1 MIKHGILGLCAV
13 TCFSWSMVAQAAE
26 PEKHQEFKRTG
37 ENTVEAKETV
47 EVEAEVV
54 SVNKK
59 TREIKLKSSDGEV
72 TSMIAGDE
80 VKNFAQIKK
89 GDRLKVRYFESLM
102 LELKKGGAAPVAVTE
117 TSDISRA
124 SMGQKPGGMA
134 SAKVTARGT
143 VMSLDAKTQSV
154 TVKGPQRSVVLHVA
168 KKDIFDKIKKGD
180 QIEATYS
187 EALAISVESVK
198 K

>member
-1 MIKHGILGLCAV
+1 MKFGILSLCV
-13 TCFSWSMVAQAAE
+13 VSCCSWTMAAHAAD
-26 PEKHQEFKRTG
+26 PEAHKEFKRTG
-37 ENTVEAKETV
+37 ENTVEAKKAV

-59 TREIKLKSSDGEV
+59 TREIKLKAADGEV

-80 VKNFAQIKK
+80 VRNFEQIKK

-102 LELKKGGAAPVAVTE
+102 LELKQGGTAPVAVSESTDVE
-117 TSDISRA
+117 RSRT
-124 SMGQKPGGMA
+124 GEKPGGMV
-134 SAKVTARGT
+134 SSKVTARGT
-143 VMSLDAKTQSV
+143 VTSIDKKNQSV
-154 TVKGPQRSVVLHVA
+154 TVKGPQKTVVLHVA
-168 KKDIFDKIKKGD
+168 KKDLFDKIKKGD

-187 EALAISVESVK
+187 EALAVSVESVK